1 MYYKYIYKI
10 KNKPYGVGL
19 NTINWFFKRA
29 EINYILEDNLSSTQR
44 IIASNFFDQFLFTNM
59 SYKTRCL
66 LNIYLLHLLGTY
78 RGWRHSRG
86 LPVRGQRT
94 WSNSWST
101 YRSNLTL
108 RTYKITISKKIYG
121 TSFSNESFT
130 AYLAEEVNNMW
141 RAQWGSEWFEARRK
155 RINTQKNARN
165 AVKID
170 LLAMS
175 KLQIDSYSK
184 NKDVNK
190 LKKQKRNVFTLGFDS
205 GFTKQVLKN
214 SLDKSK

>member
-29 EINYILEDNLSSTQR
+29 EINSILEDNLSSTQR

>member
-1 MYYKYIYKI
+1 
-10 KNKPYGVGL
+10 
-19 NTINWFFKRA
+19 
-29 EINYILEDNLSSTQR
+29 
-44 IIASNFFDQFLFTNM
+44 
-59 SYKTRCL
+59 
-66 LNIYLLHLLGTY
+66 
-78 RGWRHSRG
+78 
-86 LPVRGQRT
+86 
-94 WSNSWST
+94 
-101 YRSNLTL
+101 
-108 RTYKITISKKIYG
+108 
-121 TSFSNESFT
+121 
-130 AYLAEEVNNMW
+130 MW

-170 LLAMS
+170 LVAMS

>member
-1 MYYKYIYKI
+1 MYYKYLHK
-10 KNKPYGVGL
+10 KKTKPYGVSLKTITLLFKRSEINFLLNL
-19 NTINWFFKRA
+19 NTSA
-29 EINYILEDNLSSTQR
+29 TQSLV
-44 IIASNFFDQFLFTNM
+44 ISNFFDNYTFTNM
-59 SYKTRCL
+59 SYKTRNL

-94 WSNSWST
+94 WSNAWSN
-101 YRSNLTL
+101 YRSNLIL

-121 TSFSNESFT
+121 PAFSNDSFT

-141 RAQWGSEWFEARRK
+141 RLQWGAEWFEARRK
-155 RINTQKNARN
+155 RLNSQKNSRN
-165 AVKID
+165 SVKID
-170 LLAMS
+170 IIAMS

-184 NKDVNK
+184 NKEATK

-205 GFTKQVLKN
+205 GFTKQVLKT
-214 SLDKSK
+214 SIDKSK

>member
-170 LLAMS
+170 LVAMS